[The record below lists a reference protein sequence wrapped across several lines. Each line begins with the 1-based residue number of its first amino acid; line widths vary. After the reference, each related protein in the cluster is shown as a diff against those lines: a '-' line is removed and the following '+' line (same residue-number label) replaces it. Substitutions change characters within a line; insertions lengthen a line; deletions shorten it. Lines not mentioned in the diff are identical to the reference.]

1 MKIAIDDRIQQF
13 APDLAL
19 GVVTATVKVTPHQ
32 PDLWREIGAVTAEVR
47 SGLTTDLVNGL
58 PEVAAMS
65 ELYRSLGADP
75 NRYRGSAEAL
85 LRRLTQGKEL
95 YQVNTVVDINN
106 ITSLTSRHPV
116 GSYDLDCVQGPV
128 VFRPGR
134 AGEVYR
140 GIGKGEISLD
150 GLPLFADDAGPFGS
164 PTSDSERTMI
174 RPETRRISVVVI
186 AACEG
191 GSLRARLADLA
202 GLLDRYAE
210 ATDVVAEVSKRDV

>member
-1 MKIAIDDRIQQF
+1 MKIAIDDRIHQF

-19 GVVTATVKVTPHQ
+19 GVLTATVKVTPHQ
-32 PDLWREIGAVTAEVR
+32 PDLWRAIGAVTADVR
-47 SGLTTDLVNGL
+47 SGLTTDLVSGL
-58 PEVAAMS
+58 PEIAAMR

-85 LRRLTQGKEL
+85 LRRLTQGKDL

-106 ITSLTSRHPV
+106 LTSLASRHPV
-116 GSYDLDCVQGPV
+116 GSYDLDCVRGPV
-128 VFRPGR
+128 VFRLGC

-140 GIGKGEISLD
+140 GIGKREVCLD
-150 GLPLFADDAGPFGS
+150 GLPLFADGDGPFGS

-174 RPETRRISVVVI
+174 RPDTSRISVVVI

-210 ATDVVAEVSKRDV
+210 ATDMVAEISLRDV